1 MHTHTTDSVP
11 FSYYRGGTS
20 KALFFHASDIP
31 PPGASRDALLLR
43 LMGSPDPMQID
54 GMGGTHPVTSKI
66 AIISPSKRTDI
77 DVDYLFA
84 QVSIKTRY
92 ISYDGGCGNIS
103 AAVAPFAINEGLVK
117 VEPGQESKE
126 VSIWME
132 GTGTRLISHVTI
144 NKETGLAK
152 EKGDYKI
159 DGCPGTGAPILMDY
173 KHVSIFDLQCLWTV
187 TDIGRLLVAP

>member
-1 MHTHTTDSVP
+1 MHADIKDSVP

-20 KALFFHASDIP
+20 KALFFHGSDIP

-66 AIISPSKRTDI
+66 AIVSPSKRPGI

-84 QVSIKTRY
+84 QVSIKTKH

-103 AAVAPFAINEGLVK
+103 AAVGPFAINEGLVK
-117 VEPGQESKE
+117 VNSKQENKE

-132 GTGTRLISHVTI
+132 GTGTQLISHVLI
-144 NKETGLAK
+144 NQDTGLAK

-173 KHVSIFDLQCLWTV
+173 KYVSTFTEEGSCID
-187 TDIGRLLVAP
+187 

>member
-1 MHTHTTDSVP
+1 MHAHATDSVP
-11 FSYYRGGTS
+11 FTYYRGGTS

-31 PPGASRDALLLR
+31 APGPARDALLLR

-66 AIISPSKRTDI
+66 AIISSSQRPDI

-84 QVSIKTRY
+84 QVSIKTRN

-103 AAVAPFAINEGLVK
+103 AAVGPFAINEGLVK
-117 VEPGQESKE
+117 VDSGQDLKE

-132 GTGTRLISHVTI
+132 GTGTQLISHVPI
-144 NKETGLAK
+144 NKDTGMAK
-152 EKGDYKI
+152 ESGDCQI

-173 KHVSIFDLQCLWTV
+173 KYVSNSSGQMVEFS
-187 TDIGRLLVAP
+187 